1 MNGLVFQD
9 KEMTTKREINI
20 KPSCMRE
27 IQAYPAGNTAQLW
40 EKINYLVDD
49 PIPDGKLK
57 KKLHVYDGVYRLRVG
72 DYRIFYTFGDVW
84 VSLLGLRRR
93 QEHLYKEKIQGADDV
108 PEEHPDDDDLDL
120 ILAAEDKVR
129 EFSFSQEPEQAPL
142 PQAITV
148 EWLQELRIPPV
159 HIPILVACTSEEALL
174 GAQVPAGI
182 LELVV
187 DNIFPRAITEVQ
199 KQPDFIVQNT
209 DELVRYKE
217 SGLLAFLLKLDEE
230 QQRLTKWAMKGPT
243 MVKGGAG
250 TGKSTVAL
258 YRIKALLEQ
267 TGGDNRQKLL
277 FTTYTQALIAASKQL
292 LQQLLTPEQFKQVRV
307 ATCDQIAREIVV
319 KHRSLGE
326 MESGGV
332 VGQIFSDV
340 RRDFKPDGPTAFDR
354 KLRAKALQQL
364 SNRYLKEEFDWI
376 ISGRGIETLEEY
388 LEAPRPG
395 RGYAFRSGVRETVW
409 QLYKTFCAAVAERGI
424 ELFADIRAEALNF
437 VRQGKLQEHFDY
449 VVVDEAQDLTPTALS
464 LMAEVAKS
472 AEGLFFAADNKQSL
486 YSRNYTW
493 NMAHPRL
500 KFKGRTALLKR
511 NYRST
516 AEIDRAAFDVLEK
529 EEGEVLEVSDSV
541 HTGAMP
547 VLLDD
552 IPAEEQGEWAAKFI
566 KQMSQHLRLTT
577 SAASVLVPN
586 KKIGESIAEDI
597 CAAGVPAKFTQG
609 RDLNLEEEIV
619 KVITLHSAKGLEFP
633 VVVICGLEP
642 GTYPDR
648 DDFDEEAVF
657 MERMRQHRRL
667 LYVGMT
673 RAMRGL
679 MVVRDDECEHEAL
692 LELDSENWHVE
703 VAG

>member
-1 MNGLVFQD
+1 MA
-9 KEMTTKREINI
+9 TKREINI

-27 IQAYPAGNTAQLW
+27 IQAYPAGNAAQLW

-72 DYRIFYTFGDVW
+72 DYRIFYTFGDAW

-93 QEHLYKEKIQGADDV
+93 QENLYKEKIKGAEDT
-108 PEEHPDDDDLDL
+108 PEQHPNDDDLDL
-120 ILAAEDKVR
+120 ILAAEDEIKD
-129 EFSFSQEPEQAPL
+129 FSFSAANSQTPL
-142 PQAITV
+142 PREITV
-148 EWLQELRIPPV
+148 EWLQELKIPPV
-159 HIPILVACTSEEALL
+159 YIPILVACTSEEALL
-174 GAQVPAGI
+174 GARVPGAV

-209 DELVRYKE
+209 EDLVRYKE

-230 QQRLTKWAMKGPT
+230 QKRLTRWAIKGPT

-267 TGGDNRQKLL
+267 FSGDEQPKLL

-292 LQQLLTPEQFKQVRV
+292 LKQLLTPEQFQQVRV
-307 ATCDQIAREIVV
+307 ATCDQIAREIVLL
-319 KHRSLGE
+319 HRKLGE

-332 VGQIFSDV
+332 VGQIFSEV
-340 RRDFKPDGPTAFDR
+340 RRSFEPDGPTAFDR

-376 ISGRGIETLEEY
+376 ISGRGIDTLDAY
-388 LEAPRPG
+388 LETPRPG
-395 RGYAFRSGVRETVW
+395 RGHAFRAGIRETVW
-409 QLYKTFCAAVAERGI
+409 QLYQRFCEAIAERKI
-424 ELFADIRAEALNF
+424 ELFADIRTEALKRI
-437 VRQGKLQEHFDY
+437 RQGDWQGHFDY

-493 NMAHPRL
+493 SMAHPRL

-516 AEIDRAAFDVLEK
+516 AEIDRAAFDVLEQ
-529 EEGEVLEVSDSV
+529 EEGEVLELSESV
-541 HTGAMP
+541 HSGAMP

-552 IPAEEQGEWAAKFI
+552 VRAEEQGEWAAKFI
-566 KQMSQHLRLTT
+566 RQMAQHLRLTT
-577 SAASVLVPN
+577 SAAAVLVPN
-586 KKIGESIAEDI
+586 KKIGKSLAEDI
-597 CAAGVPAKFTQG
+597 NNVGLAARFTQG
-609 RDLNLEEEIV
+609 RDLNLEEDIV

-633 VVVICGLEP
+633 IVVICGLEP
-642 GTYPDR
+642 GTYPDP
-648 DDFDEEAVF
+648 DNFDEEEVF

-679 MVVRDDECEHEAL
+679 MVMRDDECENEAV
-692 LELDSENWHVE
+692 LELDPENWHVE
-703 VAG
+703 VVA

>member
-1 MNGLVFQD
+1 
-9 KEMTTKREINI
+9 MTSKREINI

-27 IQAYPAGNTAQLW
+27 IQAYPAGNAAQLW

-72 DYRIFYTFGDVW
+72 DYRIFYTFGDTW

-93 QEHLYKEKIQGADDV
+93 QETLYKEKIKGVDDT

-120 ILAAEDKVR
+120 ILAAEKKSR
-129 EFSFSQEPEQAPL
+129 KFSFSQKLEQTPL
-142 PQAITV
+142 PQSITV
-148 EWLQELRIPPV
+148 DWLHELKVPAAY
-159 HIPILVACTSEEALL
+159 IPILVSCTTEEALL
-174 GAQVPAGI
+174 GVQVPADI
-182 LELVV
+182 LELVL
-187 DNIFPRAITEVQ
+187 DNIFPRSITEVQ
-199 KQPDFIVQNT
+199 KQPDFIVQST
-209 DELVRYKE
+209 DELVHYKE

-230 QQRLTKWAMKGPT
+230 QKRLTKWAIKGPT

-258 YRIKALLEQ
+258 YRVKALLERSGGVKKQ
-267 TGGDNRQKLL
+267 TLL

-292 LQQLLTPEQFKQVRV
+292 LKQLLTPEQYQQVRV

-332 VGQIFSDV
+332 VGQIFSEV
-340 RRDFKPDGPTAFDR
+340 RSNFEPDGPTAFDR
-354 KLRAKALQQL
+354 KLRATALQQL

-376 ISGRGIETLEEY
+376 ITSRGIATLEEY

-395 RGYAFRSGVRETVW
+395 RGYAFRAGIRESVW
-409 QLYKTFCAAVAERGI
+409 QLYEAFSAAIADRKI
-424 ELFADIRAEALNF
+424 ELFADIRTEALELI
-437 VRQGKLQEHFDY
+437 RQGKWQQHFDY
-449 VVVDEAQDLTPTALS
+449 VVVDEAQDLTPTGLS

-472 AEGLFFAADNKQSL
+472 AEGLFFAADAKQSL

-493 NMAHPRL
+493 TMAHPRL
-500 KFKGRTALLKR
+500 QFKGRTALLKR

-529 EEGEVLEVSDSV
+529 EEGEVLEVSESV

-547 VLLDD
+547 VLLDEVA
-552 IPAEEQGEWAAKFI
+552 AEEQGEWATKFI
-566 KQMSQHLRLTT
+566 KQMSKHLRLKT

-586 KKIGESIAEDI
+586 KKIGESLAEDMS
-597 CAAGVPAKFTQG
+597 AAGLPAKFTAG

-619 KVITLHSAKGLEFP
+619 KVLTLHSAKGLEFP

-648 DDFDEEAVF
+648 DDFEEDSVYL
-657 MERMRQHRRL
+657 ERMRQQRRL

-679 MVVRDDECEHEAL
+679 MVMRDDECEHEAL
-692 LELDSENWHVE
+692 LELDTDNWHVE
-703 VAG
+703 VVE